1 MDPVA
6 LQKTY
11 RPSNRRV
18 RSAVFVLA
26 MICAPH
32 NVLSQSG
39 SEVHLQVTVTDETG
53 IFVRDLSAVNF
64 VVSLDKS
71 KLAVREA
78 KVKSDAGPS
87 DISLLID
94 TSVIAGQVA
103 NPLTDITQ
111 SFIKALGASDQ
122 MAIIAYDSSANLIQD
137 FTPSKKLLTDAL
149 RGMKY
154 GNGAALLDAIYATA
168 DGGYANS
175 TGRRVMVLLSTG
187 IDTGS
192 RVRLKDVA
200 PVLQREKITL
210 YGVSLGG
217 RGFFAGGTSEIFEK
231 LTVATGGRA
240 FYPRKVSDIAGIV
253 SQILGSATGREYYD
267 LVVESPPVS
276 LEEAQRRLRVQ
287 IDRDRKDDKNLLVT
301 SKFVKE

>member
-1 MDPVA
+1 MEHPI
-6 LQKTY
+6 LQMIYSLTH
-11 RPSNRRV
+11 RGV
-18 RSAVFVLA
+18 RFAVLAVA
-26 MICAPH
+26 MICAPPV
-32 NVLSQSG
+32 VLSQG
-39 SEVHLQVTVTDETG
+39 GNEVHLQVTVTDETG
-53 IFVRDLSAVNF
+53 TFVRDLAAPNF
-64 VVSLDKS
+64 VVSVDKS

-78 KVKSDAGPS
+78 KVRSDVAPS
-87 DISLLID
+87 DISLLLD
-94 TSVIAGQVA
+94 TSVIASQVA
-103 NPLTDITQ
+103 NPLIDITQ

-122 MAIIAYDSSANLIQD
+122 MAIIAFDSSANLVQD
-137 FTPSKKLLTDAL
+137 FTSSKKQLTDAL

-210 YGVSLGG
+210 FGVSLGG

-231 LTVATGGRA
+231 LPVATGGRA

-253 SQILGSATGREYYD
+253 TQILGSSSGRAYYD
-267 LVVESPPVS
+267 LVVESLPVS
-276 LEEAQRRLRVQ
+276 LDEAQRRVRVQ
-287 IDRDRKDDKNLLVT
+287 IDRDRKDDKNLMVT
-301 SKFVKE
+301 ARFVKE